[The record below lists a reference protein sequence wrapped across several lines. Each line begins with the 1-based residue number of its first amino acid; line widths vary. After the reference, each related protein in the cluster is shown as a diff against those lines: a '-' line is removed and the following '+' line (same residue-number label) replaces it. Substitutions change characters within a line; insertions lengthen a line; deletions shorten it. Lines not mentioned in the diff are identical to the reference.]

1 MKRKIYD
8 KLSDWKNTSKG
19 DTALLI
25 DGARRVGKSYIA
37 EDFAK
42 ENYKS
47 YILIDFNKVNED
59 VCNLFVN
66 YLDDLDTLF
75 MYLSSYYNT
84 KLYVRESVIIFDEV
98 QMFPKARAAIK
109 YLVADGRYDYIETG
123 SLMSI
128 RKNVKDIT
136 IPSEERHI
144 RMYPMDFEEFL
155 WAMDN
160 EMLMPVIRDCFEK
173 KKPMGQMLHR
183 KAMDY
188 FRQYMI
194 VGGMPQAVEK
204 YIQTRDFEAVDIIKR
219 NILTLYR
226 EDIMKHSDGNELEIE
241 AIFDEIPAQLSKHEK
256 KFKLSDIKPS
266 ARMREYKQPFYW
278 LDDAMI
284 VNTCYNSSEPNVG
297 LKMNMERKT
306 LKCYM
311 ADTGLLIS
319 HSFDENG
326 IVSEEIYKKLLFD
339 KLSVNSGMLMENIV
353 AQMLTAAGHK
363 LYFFSKSSREKA
375 EDRME
380 IDFLIAKSKITNKH
394 NISPI
399 EVKSGDRYTLS
410 SIKKFINKYRDQ
422 TNIPYVLHIKDL
434 KEENGIVYLPL
445 YMTMLL

>member
-1 MKRKIYD
+1 MYLKRRIDAYLLAWKRRKDRLPLIIKGARQIGKTESILHFAKQQY
-8 KLSDWKNTSKG
+8 KNIVSINFVLEPKYKTILSDGYEVADIIKNISLIDPGKRFIPG
-19 DTALLI
+19 DTLL
-25 DGARRVGKSYIA
+25 
-37 EDFAK
+37 
-42 ENYKS
+42 
-47 YILIDFNKVNED
+47 
-59 VCNLFVN
+59 
-66 YLDDLDTLF
+66 
-75 MYLSSYYNT
+75 
-84 KLYVRESVIIFDEV
+84 IFDEL
-98 QMFPKARAAIK
+98 QEFPDIATALKAFK
-109 YLVADGRYDYIETG
+109 LDGRFDVICSG
-123 SLMSI
+123 SLLGI
-128 RKNVKDIT
+128 NYRKIHSNSVGYKTDYEMF
-136 IPSEERHI
+136 S
-144 RMYPMDFEEFL
+144 MDFEEFL

-183 KAMDY
+183 KAVDY

-219 NILTLYR
+219 NILNLYR

-284 VNTCYNSSEPNVG
+284 VNNCYNSTEPNIG

-319 HSFDENG
+319 HAFDENG

-339 KLSVNSGMLMENIV
+339 KLSVNSGMLMENIA
-353 AQMLTAAGHK
+353 AQMLTASEHK
-363 LYFFSKSSREKA
+363 LYFFSKSSRENSQ
-375 EDRME
+375 DRME
-380 IDFLIAKSKITNKH
+380 IDFLIAKSKVTNKH

-399 EVKSGDRYTLS
+399 EVKSGDRYALS
-410 SIKKFINKYRDQ
+410 SIKKFINKYKEQ
-422 TNIPYVLHIKDL
+422 TNIPYVLHTKDL
-434 KEENGIVYLPL
+434 KKENGITYLPL